1 MSLMR
6 FSLVLVIS
14 FLFWG
19 CTNFQGARALEF
31 FSHLD
36 KTGCWKKYER
46 TDFEGR
52 VLSEKIAC
60 VNAELFVLDT
70 VSGKLKVEG
79 KERKCWDD
87 YGILIEH
94 VVEDSLGKI
103 LFSAKSTTE
112 KGVVLSRTIENFTL
126 PISRRT
132 DRRSSL
138 RMTESVDEGAI
149 TRVYT
154 LQNDSGKVFEVQ
166 YRVDN
171 DRMVSARINYPFI
184 HKLKIDYDEDGS
196 LVSIH
201 DERSFSESRV
211 DFDVSENRKKE
222 KVTYNGEM
230 YSYRLKEM
238 DAKGNPIEILFSDDF
253 SGRRIHRK
261 YTYNL
266 DGTTKSI
273 WENGVSRSAVYK
285 DGRLDREEYY
295 DYGGKLRW
303 VVGVTVDENGN
314 VVESSYVRKTA
325 DDYFDKVIRRYKYT
339 YTYR

>member
-1 MSLMR
+1 MR

-36 KTGCWKKYER
+36 KTGWKKYER

-70 VSGKLKVEG
+70 VSGKLKVDG

-87 YGILIEH
+87 YGIQIEH
-94 VVEDSLGKI
+94 VLEDSLGKI

-201 DERSFSESRV
+201 DVRSFSESRV
-211 DFDVSENRKKE
+211 DFDVSENRKEE

>member
-1 MSLMR
+1 M
-6 FSLVLVIS
+6 
-14 FLFWG
+14 
-19 CTNFQGARALEF
+19 
-31 FSHLD
+31 
-36 KTGCWKKYER
+36 
-46 TDFEGR
+46 
-52 VLSEKIAC
+52 LSEKIAC

-70 VSGKLKVEG
+70 VSGKLKVDG

-87 YGILIEH
+87 YGIQIEH

-201 DERSFSESRV
+201 DVRSFSESRV
-211 DFDVSENRKKE
+211 DFDVSENRKEE

-261 YTYNL
+261 YTYNQ